1 MDDTDKADQWFRDV
15 TLVTAVSANPW
26 LGMNLSGDEEVA
38 FNEAAHRLAIHAGFD
53 LEEVARREPQS
64 PLILPED

>member
-1 MDDTDKADQWFRDV
+1 
-15 TLVTAVSANPW
+15 
-26 LGMNLSGDEEVA
+26 MNLSGDEEVA